1 MMTSLKI
8 LVQRTL
14 GLLISGKIGT
24 VCQASVNSNSHI
36 SGFSNDKDTAE
47 GFAKYFSSV
56 YFDSAAVHLAKVDFE
71 NLYSSFYTANPND
84 TVGTCEAS
92 RFDSISNRTSDS
104 GSDS

>member
-71 NLYSSFYTANPND
+71 NSYSSFYTANPND
-84 TVGTCEAS
+84 TVS
-92 RFDSISNRTSDS
+92 HISPPPLLMLRLLVSAYRS
-104 GSDS
+104 